1 MADEALE
8 TGPIGGVEKREIKI
22 VDYDTEWPKKFETH
36 ARVIAGALG
45 ASALRVEHV
54 GSTSV
59 PGLAAK
65 PVIDIL
71 VAVPDSADESAYLPR
86 LEAAGY
92 VLRVRE
98 PDWNEHRMFRTPE
111 RDVHVHVY
119 SAGCPEIERNLTF
132 RDRLRRNADDRSRYE
147 RTKREL
153 AAREWADMNSYA
165 DAKTEVIE
173 SIIAASS
180 AAGEAVPATSKR
192 ASGRADEK

>member
-1 MADEALE
+1 MAGEPRE
-8 TGPIGGVEKREIKI
+8 TGLIGGAEKREIRI
-22 VDYDTEWPKKFETH
+22 ADYDPDWPKRFETH
-36 ARVIAGALG
+36 ARLIAGALG
-45 ASALRVEHV
+45 RVALRVEHV

-71 VAVPDSADESAYLPR
+71 VVVADSADESAYLPQ

-92 VLRVRE
+92 ALRVRE

-119 SAGCPEIERNLTF
+119 SAGCPEVERNLAF
-132 RDRLRRNADDRSRYE
+132 RDRLRRNAGDCRRYE

-153 AAREWADMNSYA
+153 AAREWPDMNAYA

-173 SIIAASS
+173 SILAAPQ
-180 AAGEAVPATSKR
+180 A
-192 ASGRADEK
+192 ADEIHR